1 MKKILKSSVFLSLS
15 MFTLMSCNSD
25 DDSNNNDQLI
35 EASELPA
42 DAIAFVEN
50 YFPNATYLRIEKN
63 SQEDSDGGLYEV
75 DLSNGFEIDFTADGE
90 WVDVDGQNQ
99 ELPEGIVPE
108 NINNYV
114 TQNYADLKIVGID
127 KENTTYEIDLSN
139 DVDLYFTLSG
149 EFISVDNN

>member
-35 EASELPA
+35 EANELPA

-75 DLSNGFEIDFTADGE
+75 DLSNGIEI
-90 WVDVDGQNQ
+90 
-99 ELPEGIVPE
+99 
-108 NINNYV
+108 
-114 TQNYADLKIVGID
+114 
-127 KENTTYEIDLSN
+127 
-139 DVDLYFTLSG
+139 YF
-149 EFISVDNN
+149 DNNGNFMRYDN